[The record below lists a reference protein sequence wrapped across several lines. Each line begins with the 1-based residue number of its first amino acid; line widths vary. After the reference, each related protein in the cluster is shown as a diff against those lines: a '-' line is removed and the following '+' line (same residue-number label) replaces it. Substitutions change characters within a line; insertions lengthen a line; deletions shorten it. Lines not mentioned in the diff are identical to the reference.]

1 MGRDEKLEGG
11 GMIGQTVC
19 MREFAE
25 IAQGKHKLVWEL
37 NHLSTV
43 PL

>member
-1 MGRDEKLEGG
+1 MGMDEKLEGG

-19 MREFAE
+19 MRECAE

>member
-11 GMIGQTVC
+11 GTIGQTVC
-19 MREFAE
+19 MRECAE